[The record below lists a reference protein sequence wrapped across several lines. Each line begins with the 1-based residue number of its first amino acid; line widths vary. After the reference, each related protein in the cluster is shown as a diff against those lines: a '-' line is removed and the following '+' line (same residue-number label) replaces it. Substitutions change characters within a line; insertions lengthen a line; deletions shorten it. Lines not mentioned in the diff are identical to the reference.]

1 VPSHV
6 KRLRVGFKLF
16 QGVLGV
22 FRRHFV
28 NWVKWFWSLNEG
40 EHV

>member
-1 VPSHV
+1 VSSRV

-22 FRRHFV
+22 GV
-28 NWVKWFWSLNEG
+28 DNEPARLG
-40 EHV
+40 SSEFELAR